1 MIAKKMVMSKNI
13 KLLNKRLLSVQL
25 KKALLYAFLEAKK
38 NKTTIIDSQLLL
50 YGILKVNSSLANKLI
65 RQIYKSKSPSFNSMD
80 SIDNLL
86 VKLKLNIHI
95 KNKII
100 STQSVYPNFSKPVKQ
115 LLFFLLRSG
124 GDPQTKVIT
133 SLHVLKY
140 LLCQKNICILVK
152 DGLRIF

>member
-13 KLLNKRLLSVQL
+13 KFLNKRLLSVQL
-25 KKALLYAFLEAKK
+25 KKAFFYAFLEAKK

-65 RQIYKSKSPSFNSMD
+65 RQIYKSKSPSFNS
-80 SIDNLL
+80 IDNLV
-86 VKLKLNIHI
+86 VKLKLNIHT

-100 STQSVYPNFSKPVKQ
+100 STQGVYPNFSKPVKQ

-152 DGLRIF
+152 DGLRSF

>member
-13 KLLNKRLLSVQL
+13 KFLNKRLLSVQL
-25 KKALLYAFLEAKK
+25 KKALFYAFLEAKN

-65 RQIYKSKSPSFNSMD
+65 RQIYKSKSPSFNS
-80 SIDNLL
+80 IDNLV
-86 VKLKLNIHI
+86 VKLKLNFHT

-152 DGLRIF
+152 DGLRSF

>member
-80 SIDNLL
+80 N
-86 VKLKLNIHI
+86 
-95 KNKII
+95 
-100 STQSVYPNFSKPVKQ
+100 
-115 LLFFLLRSG
+115 FFL
-124 GDPQTKVIT
+124 II
-133 SLHVLKY
+133 LHTLERLKGQNGSFP
-140 LLCQKNICILVK
+140 LLPHFNKYAPFPVQMWPTESQSAK
-152 DGLRIF
+152 RI

>member
-13 KLLNKRLLSVQL
+13 KFLNKRLLSVQL
-25 KKALLYAFLEAKK
+25 KKALFYAFLEAKK

-65 RQIYKSKSPSFNSMD
+65 RQIYKSKSPSFNS
-80 SIDNLL
+80 IDNLV
-86 VKLKLNIHI
+86 VKLKLNIHT

-100 STQSVYPNFSKPVKQ
+100 STQGVYPNFSKPVKQ

-152 DGLRIF
+152 DGLRSF

>member
-1 MIAKKMVMSKNI
+1 MVVSKNI
-13 KLLNKRLLSVQL
+13 KFLNKRFLSVQL
-25 KKALLYAFLEAKK
+25 KKALFYAFLEAKK

-65 RQIYKSKSPSFNSMD
+65 RQIYKSKSPSFNS
-80 SIDNLL
+80 IDNLV
-86 VKLKLNIHI
+86 VKLKLNIHT

-100 STQSVYPNFSKPVKQ
+100 STQGVYPNFSKPVKQ
-115 LLFFLLRSG
+115 LLFFLFRSG
-124 GDPQTKVIT
+124 GNPQTKVIT

-152 DGLRIF
+152 DGLRTF

>member
-25 KKALLYAFLEAKK
+25 KKALFYAFLEAKK

-65 RQIYKSKSPSFNSMD
+65 RQIYKSKSPSFNS
-80 SIDNLL
+80 IDNLV
-86 VKLKLNIHI
+86 VKLKLNIHT

-100 STQSVYPNFSKPVKQ
+100 STQGVYPNFSKPVKQ
-115 LLFFLLRSG
+115 LLFFLHRSG

-152 DGLRIF
+152 DGLRNF